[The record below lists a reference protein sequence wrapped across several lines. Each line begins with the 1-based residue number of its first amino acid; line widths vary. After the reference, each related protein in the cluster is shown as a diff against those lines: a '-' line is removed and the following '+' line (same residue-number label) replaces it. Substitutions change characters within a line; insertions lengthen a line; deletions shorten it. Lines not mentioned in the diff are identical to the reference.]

1 MAGDGQGLL
10 AAAAAGLLA
19 SKPTIFYS
27 GTFDH
32 DQAGLNQQLRN
43 GAVLVLTDSNQKQLS
58 TWGTVN
64 NNYGYV
70 EQANETPL
78 GNQPSEVALPVFPG
92 AGSNT
97 QTVAVINGVAS
108 VRATAYGNPIT
119 NLPEDQPLNAV
130 DGNPATSWTEGAFVP
145 AINQSIEVT
154 TLHPVTTDHVTLL
167 QPPAG
172 PTGRTV
178 TDVTLKFDGGSPITT
193 TLGAASTK
201 GQGQV
206 VSFPRRTFK
215 TLTVTIDAT
224 SWGQKKTYLGANS
237 VGFSEISI
245 PGVSPATEMLRLPT
259 DLLSAAGTASLS
271 HQLDILLN
279 RIRAAATPPRSDPE
293 TTISR
298 EFTLPTSR
306 SFSIGGTARISAL
319 DPDPVLNGLIGQPG
333 PASSTSSTSGD
344 ATIVTSNS
352 SGRLPGDLAAGSS
365 AAVDGNPATS
375 WMPALG
381 NQVGGWVDYTLS
393 KAVTFDHLNL
403 QVVADG
409 KHSIPAS
416 ITVSTSSGSRTVPL
430 PSIDARRRA
439 TARFGDSRSR
449 SASPL

>member
-1 MAGDGQGLL
+1 MVAGDGQGLL
-10 AAAAAGLLA
+10 EAAAAGLLA
-19 SKPTIFYS
+19 TKPTIFYS
-27 GTFDH
+27 GTFDG
-32 DQAGLNQQLRN
+32 DQAGLDKQLRN

-97 QTVAVINGVAS
+97 QTVAVVNGVAS

-178 TDVTLKFDGGSPITT
+178 TNVTLKFDGGSPVTT

-201 GQGQV
+201 GHGQV

-215 TLTVTIDAT
+215 TLAITIDAT

-237 VGFSEISI
+237 VGFSEITI

-271 HQLDILLN
+271 HQLDILLT

-298 EFTLPTSR
+298 EFSLPTSR

-319 DPDPVLNGLIGQPG
+319 DPDPVINGLVGQPG
-333 PASSTSSTSGD
+333 AAST
-344 ATIVTSNS
+344 
-352 SGRLPGDLAAGSS
+352 
-365 AAVDGNPATS
+365 
-375 WMPALG
+375 
-381 NQVGGWVDYTLS
+381 
-393 KAVTFDHLNL
+393 
-403 QVVADG
+403 
-409 KHSIPAS
+409 
-416 ITVSTSSGSRTVPL
+416 
-430 PSIDARRRA
+430 
-439 TARFGDSRSR
+439 
-449 SASPL
+449 